1 MMQGLCFSVSRC
13 WRADGGFTRTRAVLR
28 CHMFKYKCKQEVEH
42 LFIFDHRKCK
52 LETNLTEPERK
63 THVAV
68 FPLFLFEWEREWE
81 RL

>member
-1 MMQGLCFSVSRC
+1 
-13 WRADGGFTRTRAVLR
+13 
-28 CHMFKYKCKQEVEH
+28 MFKYKCKQEVEH

-52 LETNLTEPERK
+52 LETNLTEPEQK